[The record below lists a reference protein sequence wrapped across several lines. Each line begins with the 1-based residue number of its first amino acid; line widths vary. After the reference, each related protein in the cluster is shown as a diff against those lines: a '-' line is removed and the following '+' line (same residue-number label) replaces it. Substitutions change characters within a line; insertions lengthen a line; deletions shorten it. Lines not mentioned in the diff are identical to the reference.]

1 LDLSWRTAAR
11 HMAGLGI
18 APPDIENIMAHTSG
32 SFGGFVGVYHH
43 YEFVAEKRPALA
55 WGKMVDGSD
64 C

>member
-1 LDLSWRTAAR
+1 
-11 HMAGLGI
+11 MAGLGI